1 MSARKFYITGVV
13 LLLFLSFSM
22 VSGCSPKIKGWSQ
35 ESFRDP
41 GFQNGVLLHDNLA
54 LFPVMIVEAPGEK
67 SGKLVEISPPAPYT
81 ADVRRLEVSSEQKSS
96 DPHELYQIILDEML
110 LNRLHQRN
118 PGFKLVTQGEVLKR
132 INDKGMIRD
141 YETFN
146 RTFVRVGLN
155 EELIREFGEVL
166 GCRYLLISQGM
177 VTESKSEATYT
188 LVWTF
193 GRKST
198 LRTVKIS
205 SQLWDT
211 QGVSLVWEGSG
222 VGYNQLSLYE
232 GAPLLEEM
240 ASQAVDRLLDAMIPM
255 LPGK

>member
-1 MSARKFYITGVV
+1 MNARKFYNTGVV
-13 LLLFLSFSM
+13 LLLFLSFSIF
-22 VSGCSPKIKGWSQ
+22 SGCSPKIKGWSQ

-41 GFQNGVLLHDNLA
+41 GFQNGVLLRDNLA
-54 LFPVMIVEAPGEK
+54 LFPVMIVEAPGDK

-81 ADVRRLEVSSEQKSS
+81 ADVRRLEVSGEQKSL
-96 DPHELYQIILDEML
+96 DPQELYRIILDEML
-110 LNRLHQRN
+110 LNRLYQRN
-118 PGFKLVTQGEVLKR
+118 LAFKLVSQGDVLKR
-132 INDKGMIRD
+132 INGKGMIRD

-155 EELIREFGEVL
+155 DELIREFGEAL
-166 GCRYLLISQGM
+166 GCRYLLISQGV
-177 VTESKSEATYT
+177 VTEYKSEASYT

-240 ASQAVDRLLDAMIPM
+240 AGQAVDRLLDAMIPM